1 MRRTQIYLD
10 ADQSEQL
17 GRRAR
22 SSGVSKSTVIR
33 EAIASYLSSPDESAM
48 SPARFRAALNAAS
61 ERPVDLP
68 DGAGYVEAIRAADAE
83 RDEEL
88 ETRRGRPKKA
98 QASVSVLLDTSIVID
113 VLRGAEPALEYAR
126 GLTEPPTCSEIT
138 RVEILR
144 GVRSDER
151 RTTERLL
158 EHDPMGAHRRV
169 DRPAGRRAGSTLP
182 SESPRAGGDGRPDH
196 RRERARAGP

>member
-1 MRRTQIYLD
+1 MYDSYIMRRTQIYLD

-33 EAIASYLSSPDESAM
+33 EVIASYLSSADESDEL
-48 SPARFRAALNAAS
+48 ARFRAALDAAS

-88 ETRRGRPKKA
+88 ETRRGRPKK
-98 QASVSVLLDTSIVID
+98 
-113 VLRGAEPALEYAR
+113 RK
-126 GLTEPPTCSEIT
+126 
-138 RVEILR
+138 
-144 GVRSDER
+144 
-151 RTTERLL
+151 
-158 EHDPMGAHRRV
+158 
-169 DRPAGRRAGSTLP
+169 
-182 SESPRAGGDGRPDH
+182 PR
-196 RRERARAGP
+196 